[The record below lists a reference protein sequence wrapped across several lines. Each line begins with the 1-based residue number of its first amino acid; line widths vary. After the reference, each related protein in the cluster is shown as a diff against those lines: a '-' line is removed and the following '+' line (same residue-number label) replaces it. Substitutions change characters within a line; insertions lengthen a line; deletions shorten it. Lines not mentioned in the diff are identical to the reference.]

1 MPFTHSSK
9 AKRPKFLL
17 NLQIKELVNIPQ
29 SSGFCYTKWRL
40 KDGTGTSGHK
50 TALDGEHQS
59 ASTQSRGTTQH
70 VHVQHHRAQWNYSL
84 DKPVLVKLHLDKNGK
99 FLKKPLVLEV
109 FFEFADG
116 SSTSNLNSSPNVK
129 VKKTT
134 NSNATA
140 LMAIG
145 NNSYSQKVT
154 GKLLLGTVDID
165 VAEYVK
171 EDETPTTN
179 RFLLKHSKV
188 NSIINVSL
196 QLKLI
201 RGSYEDFKVSKSV
214 TNDQLANFRPGIN
227 TILDNSSELST
238 PTSTTNQTSTNNTS
252 PNTNGS
258 GNGTSVPKPTNNGA
272 RNGTS
277 IKSPTSINTK
287 SNGATTRTG
296 LSTTI
301 SSSMTPLIESLYQK
315 TFKLPWDPRPGEFT
329 PRECVEDIL
338 QGGNG
343 WAKNE
348 KGINL
353 IDLQALKLNELE
365 EDYYNPNYGKSAAS
379 KASNWPPNPNDDG
392 YSSMDK
398 REYLEKKQNWSHMSR
413 AQRAKLRTHNDDD
426 HENSDN
432 DKSANDSSDVIE
444 DNNPTDF
451 LTDRIRE
458 NKSWSITSP
467 SG

>member
-1 MPFTHSSK
+1 MPFNHNSK

-17 NLQIKELVNIPQ
+17 DLQIRELVNIPQ
-29 SSGFCYTKWRL
+29 SSGYCYTKWRL

-50 TALDGEHQS
+50 LAPDGENQS
-59 ASTQSRGTTQH
+59 TSTQSRGATKH
-70 VHVQHHRAQWNYSL
+70 VRVQHHRAQWNYSL
-84 DKPVLVKLHLDKNGK
+84 DKPTLVKLRLDKNGR
-99 FLKKPLVLEV
+99 FVKKTLILEV
-109 FFEFADG
+109 FFEFADANSTLTSSSG
-116 SSTSNLNSSPNVK
+116 SNGKL
-129 VKKTT
+129 KKTT
-134 NSNATA
+134 HANTTA
-140 LMAIG
+140 LTAIG
-145 NNSYSQKVT
+145 NNSYSQKIT

-165 VAEYVK
+165 ITEYVK

-196 QLKLI
+196 QLKLV
-201 RGSYEDFKVSKSV
+201 RGSYEDFNISKSF
-214 TNDQLANFRPGIN
+214 TNGQLANYRPGIN
-227 TILDNSSELST
+227 TILDNTSELSS
-238 PTSTTNQTSTNNTS
+238 PTSTTNQTSHQNTFS
-252 PNTNGS
+252 NA
-258 GNGTSVPKPTNNGA
+258 NGTGASLGKPNF
-272 RNGTS
+272 NGTGNS
-277 IKSPTSINTK
+277 TYVKSPVSPSNK
-287 SNGATTRTG
+287 SSGATTKRG

-301 SSSMTPLIESLYQK
+301 SSSMTPLVESLYQK

-353 IDLQALKLNELE
+353 IDLQALRLNEME
-365 EDYYNPNYGKSAAS
+365 EEYYNPNYGNTTGN
-379 KASNWPPNPNDDG
+379 KASSWPPNPSDDG
-392 YSSMDK
+392 YSTMGK

-413 AQRAKLRTHNDDD
+413 AQRAKLRSHNDDD
-426 HENSDN
+426 HENITNGKES
-432 DKSANDSSDVIE
+432 NDSNEVIE

-458 NKSWSITSP
+458 NKSWSITTP
-467 SG
+467 TA

>member
-1 MPFTHSSK
+1 MPFNHNSK

-17 NLQIKELVNIPQ
+17 DLQIKELVNIPQ
-29 SSGFCYTKWRL
+29 SSGYCYTKWRL

-50 TALDGEHQS
+50 VALDGEHQTT
-59 ASTQSRGTTQH
+59 STQSRGTTKH

-84 DKPVLVKLHLDKNGK
+84 DKPILVKLHLDKNGR
-99 FLKKPLVLEV
+99 FLKKILVLDV
-109 FFEFADG
+109 FFEFADAN
-116 SSTSNLNSSPNVK
+116 SSLTSSSSPNGK

-134 NSNATA
+134 YANATA
-140 LMAIG
+140 LTATG
-145 NNSYSQKVT
+145 NNSYSQKIT

-165 VAEYVK
+165 ITEYVK

-196 QLKLI
+196 QLKLV
-201 RGSYEDFKVSKSV
+201 RGSYEDFNISKSF
-214 TNDQLANFRPGIN
+214 TNGQLANYRPGIN
-227 TILDNSSELST
+227 TILDNTSELSS
-238 PTSTTNQTSTNNTS
+238 PTSTTNQMSPKNTFSNFNGIGTTVAKPGTNAT
-252 PNTNGS
+252 
-258 GNGTSVPKPTNNGA
+258 GNS
-272 RNGTS
+272 TS
-277 IKSPTSINTK
+277 IKSPTSTNHKSSEMTTK
-287 SNGATTRTG
+287 PG

-301 SSSMTPLIESLYQK
+301 SSSMSPLIESLYQK

-353 IDLQALKLNELE
+353 IDLQALRLNEME
-365 EDYYNPNYGKSAAS
+365 EEYYNPNYGNNLGN
-379 KASNWPPNPNDDG
+379 KASSWPPNPSDDG
-392 YSSMDK
+392 YSTMGK

-413 AQRAKLRTHNDDD
+413 AQRAKLRTHNEEDN
-426 HENSDN
+426 ENTAN
-432 DKSANDSSDVIE
+432 DKGSDKDNNFVE

-458 NKSWSITSP
+458 NKNWSIITP